1 MRALLLSILTFMAAT
16 PAFGQVGRTSEAG
29 QASAPSLRSLIE
41 LRPTEAP
48 ASDLAGPE
56 EDAPLDWVTGSDVGV
71 GFAGALLGGAAAAV
85 AMSTAQGHGADQ
97 SEHRASVIVAS
108 VGGALLGAASA
119 LLLKHSHQASVD
131 GALTW

>member
-1 MRALLLSILTFMAAT
+1 MRALLLSILTFMTAT
-16 PAFGQVGRTSEAG
+16 PALGQVGPTSEAG

-71 GFAGALLGGAAAAV
+71 GFAGALLGGAVGCAV
-85 AMSTAQGHGADQ
+85 TYSLLCLCLINVVRHLARKKEPWSRMQVVQVRFFGIISHGSRD
-97 SEHRASVIVAS
+97 
-108 VGGALLGAASA
+108 
-119 LLLKHSHQASVD
+119 
-131 GALTW
+131 